1 MKTLHLLLICILLC
15 CNLSCKKDDPIQI
28 DPWSENIKLIPPSS
42 NFYLVADVEGIPGVQ
57 KIIYPGVKDQ
67 GSTGISRAIC
77 NMDECHT
84 LFTMGDP
91 TNPDKFWIAVIF
103 QKKGSNGFDNLI
115 HEGKYNYSTPS
126 NRANGISISFKK
138 ENMEEFRNDYIDNNI
153 IETSNFELTNINDI
167 FGNQYIDIRFNCQL
181 NSLDGQTIYLKNAL
195 MKINW

>member
-1 MKTLHLLLICILLC
+1 MLSCV
-15 CNLSCKKDDPIQI
+15 LSCKKDDTSTL
-28 DPWSENIKLIPPSS
+28 DPWAENINLIPSAS

-167 FGNQYIDIRFNCQL
+167 FGNQYIEIRFNCQL